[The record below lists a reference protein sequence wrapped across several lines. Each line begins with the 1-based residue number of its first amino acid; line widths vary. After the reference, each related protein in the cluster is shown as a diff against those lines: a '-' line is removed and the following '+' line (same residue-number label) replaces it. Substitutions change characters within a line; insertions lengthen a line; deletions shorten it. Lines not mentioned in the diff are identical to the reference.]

1 MHWLVDVT
9 FLRCSIFEVLG
20 SIIASGHPELE
31 PDSKVAKDFGIVSS
45 GRKWVSA

>member
-31 PDSKVAKDFGIVSS
+31 PVAKDFGIVSS
-45 GRKWVSA
+45 GR